1 MANIHII
8 DNGNPF
14 NNGVM
19 AMALGFRDG
28 LIRTCGRNH
37 SVTVL
42 LNTQSTF
49 ISSARQYSRYGL
61 STVPNGLA
69 RWRSGPPKCGRIFS
83 RLLPVTGR
91 FWSWGQ
97 RHGIRIAHLG
107 GWKPEQADIVVSLCG
122 EDYFSD
128 NWPLS
133 LCKFADIQYSF
144 FKKQGIPNVIM
155 AQTFGPFT
163 RNYSRLLAEKHLA
176 QAALVTARDDVS
188 FDNVTED
195 LGITGH
201 VHRTGDLAFLM
212 EPDEWNKVEQRHT
225 ELRLLH
231 FADTQWVGVS
241 ISRLFARSV
250 FHTFFSQSKRVEAF
264 FVQFAAGLDS
274 ILDQNDDIRILFT
287 PHVTEKGND
296 DRDADQEVI
305 QRMKLSNRIVALRD
319 EYAAPEIKAVIGRC
333 DAFIGCRMH
342 ALIAAVSQTVP
353 TLPLAYSPKTMDVI
367 GKAMD
372 YPFVMDFRNMDPHVV
387 SCELARQFT
396 EIWRQRKKL
405 RIKLQEEEQKTKA
418 LSYQN
423 FELLRPILQ
432 NITPVKLVK
441 YELL

>member
-1 MANIHII
+1 MANIHIL

-28 LIRTCGRNH
+28 LIRVCGRDH
-37 SVTVL
+37 SVTVV
-42 LNTQSTF
+42 LNTPSTF
-49 ISSARQYSRYGL
+49 ISSARRYSRYGL
-61 STVPNGLA
+61 STVSNGLA
-69 RWRSGPPKCGRIFS
+69 IWRSGPPKCGRIFS
-83 RLLPVTGR
+83 KLLPVTGR
-91 FWSWGQ
+91 VWEWGQ

-107 GWKPEQADIVVSLCG
+107 GWKPEQADIAVSLCG

-133 LCKFADIQYSF
+133 LCKFTDIQYSF
-144 FKKQGIPNVIM
+144 LEKQGIPHVVM

-163 RNYSRLLAEKHLA
+163 RSYSRMLAEKHLA

-188 FDNVTED
+188 FDNVTKD

-212 EPDEWNKVEQRHT
+212 EPDEWSTVEQRHP
-225 ELRLLH
+225 ELRPLH
-231 FADTQWVGVS
+231 FAETQWVGVS
-241 ISRLFARSV
+241 VSRLFARSV
-250 FHTFFSQSKRVEAF
+250 FHTLSSQSEHIEAF
-264 FVQFAAGLDS
+264 FMQFAAGLDS
-274 ILDQNDDIRILFT
+274 ILAQNDDIQVLFT

-296 DRDADQEVI
+296 DRDANQEVI
-305 QRMKLSNRIVALRD
+305 QRMKSSNRVVALRD
-319 EYAAPEIKAVIGRC
+319 EYTAPEIKAVIGRC

-342 ALIAAVSQTVP
+342 ALIAAVSQAVP

-372 YPFVMDFRNMDPHVV
+372 YPFAMDFRNMEPHVAG
-387 SCELARQFT
+387 SELVRQFT
-396 EIWRQRKKL
+396 EIWKQREKL
-405 RIKLQEEEQKTKA
+405 SVKLKEDVQKTKA

-423 FELLRPILQ
+423 FELLRQIL
-432 NITPVKLVK
+432 
-441 YELL
+441 

>member
-19 AMALGFRDG
+19 AMALGFKEG
-28 LIRTCGRNH
+28 LTRICGHDH

-42 LNTQSTF
+42 LNTPSTF
-49 ISSARQYSRYGL
+49 IPSARRYSQYGL
-61 STVPNGLA
+61 STETNGLA

-91 FWSWGQ
+91 FWCWGQ
-97 RHGIRIAHLG
+97 RRGIRIAHFG
-107 GWKPEQADIVVSLCG
+107 GWKPEQADILVSLCG

-144 FKKQGIPNVIM
+144 FEKQGTPHVVM

-163 RNYSRLLAEKHLA
+163 RSYSRMLAEKHLA

-188 FDNVTED
+188 FDNVTKD
-195 LGITGH
+195 LGITEH

-212 EPDEWNKVEQRHT
+212 KPDEWSTVEHRHP
-225 ELRLLH
+225 ELRSLH
-231 FADTQWVGVS
+231 FAETQWVGVS
-241 ISRLFARSV
+241 VSRLFARSV
-250 FHTFFSQSKRVEAF
+250 FKTLSSQSEHIEAF

-274 ILDQNDDIRILFT
+274 ILEQNDDIRILFT

-305 QRMKLSNRIVALRD
+305 QRMKLSNRVVALQD
-319 EYAAPEIKAVIGRC
+319 KYTAPDIKAVIGRC
-333 DAFIGCRMH
+333 SAFIGCRMH
-342 ALIAAVSQTVP
+342 ALIAAVSQAVP

-372 YPFVMDFRNMDPHVV
+372 YPFAMDFRNMESHVAG
-387 SCELARQFT
+387 SELVRQFT
-396 EIWRQRKKL
+396 EIWRQRETL
-405 RIKLQEEEQKTKA
+405 RVKLQEEVQKTKA

-423 FELLRPILQ
+423 FELLRPIL
-432 NITPVKLVK
+432 
-441 YELL
+441 

>member
-14 NNGVM
+14 NSGVM

-28 LIRTCGRNH
+28 LTCICGREH
-37 SVTVL
+37 SVTVV
-42 LNTQSTF
+42 LNTPQTF
-49 ISSARQYSRYGL
+49 ISSARRYNQYGL
-61 STVPNGLA
+61 SAVPNGLA

-91 FWSWGQ
+91 FWNWGQ
-97 RHGIRIAHLG
+97 QHDISIAHLG

-144 FKKQGIPNVIM
+144 LEKQGIPHLVM

-163 RNYSRLLAEKHLA
+163 RSYSRLLAEKHLA

-188 FDNVTED
+188 FDNVTKD

-212 EPDEWNKVEQRHT
+212 EPNEWSTVEQRHP
-225 ELRLLH
+225 ELRSLH

-241 ISRLFARSV
+241 VSRLFARSV
-250 FHTFFSQSKRVEAF
+250 FQALSSQAERVKAF
-264 FVQFAAGLDS
+264 FVEFAAGLDS
-274 ILDQNDDIRILFT
+274 LLEQNGDIRILFT

-296 DRDADQEVI
+296 DRDAAQEVV
-305 QRMKLSNRIVALRD
+305 QRMKLRKRVVALRD
-319 EYAAPEIKAVIGRC
+319 EYTAPEIKAVIGRC
-333 DAFIGCRMH
+333 SAFIGCRMH
-342 ALIAAVSQTVP
+342 ALIAAVSQAVP

-367 GKAMD
+367 GKSMD
-372 YPFVMDFRNMDPHVV
+372 YPFAMDFRNMEPHIAGG
-387 SCELARQFT
+387 ELAHQFT
-396 EIWRQRKKL
+396 EIWNQRGTLSVKL
-405 RIKLQEEEQKTKA
+405 KEEVQKTEA
-418 LSYQN
+418 LSYRN
-423 FELLRPILQ
+423 FELLRPLLR
-432 NITPVKLVK
+432 NIRD
-441 YELL
+441 EI

>member
-28 LIRTCGRNH
+28 LIRTCGHDH

-42 LNTQSTF
+42 LNTPSTF
-49 ISSARQYSRYGL
+49 ISSAGRYSRYGL

-83 RLLPVTGR
+83 KLLPVTGSY
-91 FWSWGQ
+91 WSWGQ
-97 RHGIRIAHLG
+97 RYGIRITHLG

-144 FKKQGIPNVIM
+144 LQKQGIPYVVM

-163 RNYSRLLAEKHLA
+163 RSYGRLLAEKHLA

-188 FDNVTED
+188 FDNVTKD
-195 LGITGH
+195 LGITEH

-212 EPDEWNKVEQRHT
+212 KPDEWSMVEQRHP
-225 ELRLLH
+225 ELRSLH
-231 FADTQWVGVS
+231 FAETQWVGVS
-241 ISRLFARSV
+241 VSRLFARSV
-250 FHTFFSQSKRVEAF
+250 FDRLSSPSKRIETF
-264 FVQFAAGLDS
+264 FVQFAAGLDL
-274 ILDQNDDIRILFT
+274 ILEQNDDIRILFT

-296 DRDADQEVI
+296 DRDAGQEVV
-305 QRMKLSNRIVALRD
+305 QRMKLPNRVVALRD
-319 EYAAPEIKAVIGRC
+319 EYTAPEIKAVIGRC

-342 ALIAAVSQTVP
+342 ALIAAVSQAVT

-372 YPFVMDFRNMDPHVV
+372 YPFAMDFRNMEPHVAGG
-387 SCELARQFT
+387 ELVRQFT
-396 EIWRQRKKL
+396 EIWRQRETLSVKL
-405 RIKLQEEEQKTKA
+405 KEDVQKTEA

-423 FELLRPILQ
+423 FKLLRP
-432 NITPVKLVK
+432 
-441 YELL
+441 LLKAF